1 LHINLTIV
9 LHIALKIA
17 QSLCNSNS
25 RPNYRLS
32 MYIRPAQ
39 FSWEKLD
46 KLYSVDILGQNTSE
60 CQFFHI
66 MDII

>member
-1 LHINLTIV
+1 
-9 LHIALKIA
+9 
-17 QSLCNSNS
+17 
-25 RPNYRLS
+25 